1 MTVGLDRVP
10 GVPESTLP
18 ARVLSTL
25 PVTTPGA
32 PWETVVEA
40 VVWAHRASPDARD
53 LLPPEL
59 RDRVVAE
66 VTVGAFLRYLASPVG
81 TYHEVLASPLLVRP
95 RPGVTVPFIAVDSL
109 ASVHGGR
116 AHWALPKA
124 VAQFDWAPGVSGTAR
139 AAGDGWSVSAHP
151 RALPVSV
158 PLAAWFSL
166 TQVGADG
173 DLLSTRVRAGGWGRA
188 ARVEVHTAGAT
199 LPAWLRSGRHGGLVV
214 RRARQV
220 VGRPRRG

>member
-1 MTVGLDRVP
+1 MSVGLDRVP

-18 ARVLSTL
+18 AEALAGL
-25 PVTTPGA
+25 PASTPGA
-32 PWETVVEA
+32 PWQTVVEA

-81 TYHEVLASPLLVRP
+81 CYHEVLASPLLVRP
-95 RPGVTVPFIAVDSL
+95 SPGVSVPFIAVDSL

-124 VAQFDWAPGVSGTAR
+124 VAEFDWAPGVAGPAR
-139 AAGDGWSVSAHP
+139 ATGAGWSVSARP
-151 RALPVSV
+151 QALPVSV

-166 TQVGADG
+166 IQAGAG
-173 DLLSTRVRAGGWGRA
+173 GQLLTTRVRASGWGRA
-188 ARVEVHTAGAT
+188 ARVEVSTEGAT
-199 LPAWLRSGRHGGLVV
+199 LPAWLRSGRHAGLVV
-214 RRARQV
+214 RRASQR
-220 VGRPRRG
+220 VGPPRTG

>member
-1 MTVGLDRVP
+1 MTLGLDRVP

-18 ARVLSTL
+18 TGVLPTL
-25 PVTTPGA
+25 PATTPGA
-32 PWETVVEA
+32 PWQTVVEA

-81 TYHEVLASPLLVRP
+81 SYHEVLAAPLLVRP
-95 RPGVTVPFIAVDSL
+95 WPGVSVPFIAVDSL
-109 ASVHGGR
+109 ASVQGGR
-116 AHWALPKA
+116 AHWALPKT
-124 VAQFDWAPGVSGTAR
+124 VAEFDWAPGVAGAAR
-139 AAGDGWSVSAHP
+139 ATGDGWSVRAQP

-166 TQVGADG
+166 TQPAAAGG
-173 DLLSTRVRAGGWGRA
+173 LLCTRVRASGWGRA
-188 ARVEVHTAGAT
+188 ASVEVQTEGVA
-199 LPAWLRSGRHGGLVV
+199 LPTWLRSGRHAGLVV
-214 RRARQV
+214 RRARQI
-220 VGRPRRG
+220 VGRPRPA